1 MKKLSVTSK
10 RQYNLYASPISRRL
24 SLLMKL
30 SLETVTV
37 MFLLGASPVLASNL
51 ALTGA
56 KNLSQN
62 SPGVNYSKG
71 SHGSIVL
78 SGDDDF
84 CGADYVLGR
93 GGNSTVRNGIPI
105 SVEEEY
111 ERFVKQK
118 LMNNA
123 TSPYSQSSEQQVWT
137 GDGLTSKGSGY
148 MGGKSTDGDKNIL
161 PEAYG
166 IYSFATGCGS
176 SAQGNYSVAFG
187 ANATALTGGS
197 QAFGVAALASGRV
210 SVAIGVGS
218 EATGEAGVSLGG
230 LSKAAGAR
238 SVAIGTRAKAQGEE
252 SIAIGSSVK
261 NGDKD
266 GSAVAQGAKAIA
278 IGSNSISF
286 QHYAVAV
293 GAKAHALLSKTVA
306 LGYDSVADVDAGIRG
321 YDPVEDEPSKD
332 VSFVWKS
339 SLGAVSV
346 GNRKEGLTRQIIG
359 VAAGTED
366 TDAVNV
372 AQLKALRGM
381 ISEKGGWNLTVNNDN
396 NTVVSSGGALDL
408 SSGSKNLK
416 IVKDGKK
423 NNVTFDVARDLTLKS
438 IKLDG
443 VTLNETGLFI
453 ANGPQI
459 TASGINAGSQKITGV
474 AEGTDAN
481 DAVNFGQLKK
491 IETEVK
497 EQVAASGF
505 VKQDSDTKYLTIGK
519 DTDGDTINIANNK
532 SDKRTLTGIKEGDI
546 SKDSSEAI
554 TGSQLFTT
562 NQNVKTVS
570 DNLQTAAT
578 NIAKTFGGGAKY
590 EDGEWIAPAFKV
602 KTVTGEGKEEEKRYQ
617 NVADALAGVGSSIT
631 NVQNKVTE
639 QVNNAITKVEGDA
652 LLWSDEAN
660 AFVARHEKSKLG
672 KGASKATQE
681 NSKITYL
688 LDGDVS
694 KDSTDAITGKQLYSL
709 GDKIASYLGGNAKY
723 EDGEWTA
730 PTFKVKTVKEDG
742 KEEEKTYQNVAEA
755 LTGVG
760 TSFTNVKNEI
770 TKQINHLQ
778 SDDSAVVHY
787 DKNKDETG
795 GINYASVTLG
805 KGKDSA
811 AVTLHNVA
819 DGSIS
824 KDSRDAINGSQIYSL
839 NEQLATY
846 FGGGAKYENGQW
858 TAPIFKVKTV
868 KEDGEEEEKTY
879 QNVAEALTGVGTSF
893 TNIKSEITKQIA
905 NEISSVTGDSLVKKD
920 LATNLITI
928 GKEVAGTEINIASV
942 SKADRTLSGVKEAVK
957 DNEAVNKGQLD
968 KGLKHLSDSLQ
979 SDDSAVVHYDKKT
992 DETGGINYTSV
1003 TLGGKD
1009 KTPVALHN
1017 VADGSISKDSH
1028 DAINGGQ
1035 IHTIGEDVA
1044 KFLGGAASFN
1054 NGAFTGPTYKLSNID
1069 AKGDVQQSEF
1079 KDIGSA
1085 FAGLDTNIKNVNN
1098 NVTNKF
1104 NELTQNITNVT
1115 QQVKGDA
1122 LLWSDEANAF
1132 VARHE
1137 KSKLGKGASK
1147 ATQENSK
1154 ITYLLDGDV
1163 SKDSTD
1169 AITGKQL
1176 YSLGDK
1182 IASYL
1187 GGNAKYE
1194 NGEWTA
1200 PTFKVK
1206 TVKEDGKEEEK
1217 TYQNVAEALT
1227 GVGASFTNVKNEITK
1242 QINHLQSDDSA
1253 VVHYDKNKDETGG
1266 INYASVTLGKGK
1278 DSAAVTLHNVA
1289 DGSISKDSRDAI
1301 NGSQIYSLNE
1311 QLATYFGGGAK
1322 YENGQWTAPIFKVK
1336 TVKEDGEEE
1345 EKTYQN
1351 VAEALTGVGTSFTNI
1366 KSEITKQIAN
1376 EISSVT
1382 GDSLVKK
1389 DLATNLITIGKEVAG
1404 TEINIAS
1411 VSKADRTLSGVKE
1424 AVKDNEAVNKG
1435 QLDTNIKKVEDKL
1448 TEAVGKVTQQ
1458 VKGDALLWSNE
1469 DNAFVAD
1476 HGKDSAKTKSK
1487 ITHLLDGNIAS
1498 GSTDAVTGG
1507 QLYSLNEQLATYFGG
1522 GAKYENGQWTAPTFK
1537 VKTVNG
1543 EGKEEEQ
1550 TYQNVAEALTG
1561 VGASFMNVQNK
1572 ITNEITNQVNNAITK
1587 VEGDSLVKQD
1597 NLGIITLGKERG
1609 GLKVD
1614 FANRDGLDR
1623 TLSGVK
1629 EAVNDNEAVNKG
1641 QLDADISKVN
1651 NNVTNKFNELTQ
1663 NITNVTQQVKGDA
1676 LLWSDEANAFVA
1688 RHEKSKLEKGVSKAT
1703 QENSKITYLL
1713 DGDISKGSTDAVTGG
1728 QLYSLNE
1735 QLATYF
1741 GGGAK
1746 YENGQWTAP
1755 TFKVK
1760 TVNGEGKEE
1769 EQTYQNVAAAFEGV
1783 GTSFTNIKSE
1793 ITKQINNEIINVKGD
1808 SLVKR
1813 DLATNLITI
1822 GKEIE
1827 GSVINIANKSGE
1839 ARTISGVK
1847 EAVKDNE
1854 AVNKGQLDTNIKKV
1868 EDKLTEAVGK
1878 VTQQVKGDALLWSNE
1893 DNAFV
1898 ADHGK
1903 DSAKTKS
1910 KITHLLDGNIAS
1922 GSTDAVTG
1930 GQLYSLNEQLAT
1942 YFGGGAKYENG
1953 QWTAPTF
1960 KVKTVNGEGKEE
1972 EKTYQ
1977 NVAAAFEGVGTSFTN
1992 IKSEITKQ
2000 IANEISNV
2008 TGDSLVKK
2016 DLDTNLITIG
2026 KEIAGTEINIASVS
2040 KADRTL
2046 SGVKEAV
2053 NDNEAV
2059 NKGQLDANI
2068 SKVNNN
2074 VTNKFN
2080 ELTQSI
2086 TNVTQQVKGDALLWS
2101 DEANAFVARHEKS
2114 KLEKGVSKATQENS
2128 KITYLLDGD
2137 ISKGSTDAVTGGQL
2151 YSLNEQLATYF
2162 GGGAK
2167 YENGQWT
2174 APTFKVKT
2182 VNGEGKEEE
2191 QTYQN
2196 VAAAFE
2202 GVGTSF
2208 TNIKS
2213 EITKQINNEII
2224 NVKGDS
2230 LVKRDLATN
2239 LITIGKEI
2247 EGSVINIAN
2256 KSGEARTIS
2265 GVKEAVKDNEAVNKG
2280 QLDTN
2285 IKKVEDKLTEAVGK
2299 VTQQVKGDALLWSNE
2314 DNAFVADHGKD
2325 SAKTKSKITHLLDGN
2340 IASGSTDA
2348 VTGGQLY
2355 SLNEQLA
2362 TYFGGG
2368 AKYENGQWTAPT
2380 FKVKTVNGEGKEEE
2394 KTYQNVA
2401 AAFEGVGTSFTHVK
2415 NEITKQ
2421 INHLQSDDSAVVHY
2435 DKDDKN
2441 GSINYA
2447 SVTLGKG
2454 KDSAAV
2460 ALHNVADGS
2469 ISKDSHDAINGGQ
2482 IHTIGEDVAKF
2493 LGGDAAFKD
2502 GAFTGPTYKLS
2513 NIDAKGDVQQSEFKD
2528 IGSAFAGLDTNIK
2541 NVNNNVTNKLS
2552 ELTQNITTVTQQ
2564 VKGNALLWSDEANA
2578 FVARHEKS
2586 KLEKGASKAI
2596 QENSKITYLLDG
2608 DVSKGSTDAV
2618 TGGQLYSMSNML
2630 ATYLGGNAKYENG
2643 EWTAPTFKVKTVN
2656 GEGKEEEQTYQNVA
2670 EALTGVG
2677 TSFTNIKS
2685 EIAKQIN
2692 HLQSDD
2698 SAVIHYD
2705 KNKDETGT
2713 INYASVTLGKGEDS
2727 AAVALHNVA
2736 AGNIAK
2742 DSRDAINGSQLYSL
2756 NEQLLTYFGGD
2767 AGYKD
2772 GQWIAPKFHVLQF
2785 KSDGSSG
2792 EKESYDNVAA
2802 AFEGVN
2808 KSLAGMNERI
2818 NNVTAGQNV
2827 SSSSLNWNETEGGY
2841 DARHNGV
2848 DSKLTHVENG
2858 DVSEKSKE
2866 AVNGSQLWNTNEKV
2880 EAVEKDVKNIEKKV
2894 QDIATVADS
2903 AVKYEK
2909 DSTGK
2914 KTNVI
2919 KLVGGSESEPV
2930 LIDNV
2935 ADGKIEADSKQAV
2948 NGGQLRDY
2956 TEKQMKIVLDDAKKY
2971 TDERFNDVVN
2981 NGINEAKA
2989 YTDVKFEALSYTVE
3003 EVRKEARQAAAIGL
3017 AVSNLRYYDIPGS
3030 LSLSFGTGI
3039 WRSQSAFAIGAGY
3052 TSEDG
3057 NIRSNLSITSS
3068 GGQWGV
3074 GAGITL
3080 RLK

>member
-1 MKKLSVTSK
+1 M
-10 RQYNLYASPISRRL
+10 
-24 SLLMKL
+24 
-30 SLETVTV
+30 
-37 MFLLGASPVLASNL
+37 
-51 ALTGA
+51 
-56 KNLSQN
+56 
-62 SPGVNYSKG
+62 
-71 SHGSIVL
+71 
-78 SGDDDF
+78 
-84 CGADYVLGR
+84 
-93 GGNSTVRNGIPI
+93 
-105 SVEEEY
+105 
-111 ERFVKQK
+111 
-118 LMNNA
+118 
-123 TSPYSQSSEQQVWT
+123 
-137 GDGLTSKGSGY
+137 
-148 MGGKSTDGDKNIL
+148 
-161 PEAYG
+161 
-166 IYSFATGCGS
+166 
-176 SAQGNYSVAFG
+176 
-187 ANATALTGGS
+187 
-197 QAFGVAALASGRV
+197 
-210 SVAIGVGS
+210 
-218 EATGEAGVSLGG
+218 
-230 LSKAAGAR
+230 
-238 SVAIGTRAKAQGEE
+238 
-252 SIAIGSSVK
+252 
-261 NGDKD
+261 
-266 GSAVAQGAKAIA
+266 
-278 IGSNSISF
+278 
-286 QHYAVAV
+286 
-293 GAKAHALLSKTVA
+293 
-306 LGYDSVADVDAGIRG
+306 
-321 YDPVEDEPSKD
+321 
-332 VSFVWKS
+332 
-339 SLGAVSV
+339 
-346 GNRKEGLTRQIIG
+346 
-359 VAAGTED
+359 
-366 TDAVNV
+366 
-372 AQLKALRGM
+372 
-381 ISEKGGWNLTVNNDN
+381 
-396 NTVVSSGGALDL
+396 
-408 SSGSKNLK
+408 
-416 IVKDGKK
+416 
-423 NNVTFDVARDLTLKS
+423 
-438 IKLDG
+438 
-443 VTLNETGLFI
+443 
-453 ANGPQI
+453 
-459 TASGINAGSQKITGV
+459 
-474 AEGTDAN
+474 
-481 DAVNFGQLKK
+481 
-491 IETEVK
+491 
-497 EQVAASGF
+497 
-505 VKQDSDTKYLTIGK
+505 
-519 DTDGDTINIANNK
+519 
-532 SDKRTLTGIKEGDI
+532 
-546 SKDSSEAI
+546 
-554 TGSQLFTT
+554 
-562 NQNVKTVS
+562 
-570 DNLQTAAT
+570 
-578 NIAKTFGGGAKY
+578 
-590 EDGEWIAPAFKV
+590 
-602 KTVTGEGKEEEKRYQ
+602 
-617 NVADALAGVGSSIT
+617 
-631 NVQNKVTE
+631 
-639 QVNNAITKVEGDA
+639 
-652 LLWSDEAN
+652 
-660 AFVARHEKSKLG
+660 
-672 KGASKATQE
+672 
-681 NSKITYL
+681 
-688 LDGDVS
+688 
-694 KDSTDAITGKQLYSL
+694 
-709 GDKIASYLGGNAKY
+709 
-723 EDGEWTA
+723 
-730 PTFKVKTVKEDG
+730 
-742 KEEEKTYQNVAEA
+742 
-755 LTGVG
+755 
-760 TSFTNVKNEI
+760 
-770 TKQINHLQ
+770 
-778 SDDSAVVHY
+778 
-787 DKNKDETG
+787 
-795 GINYASVTLG
+795 
-805 KGKDSA
+805 
-811 AVTLHNVA
+811 
-819 DGSIS
+819 
-824 KDSRDAINGSQIYSL
+824 
-839 NEQLATY
+839 
-846 FGGGAKYENGQW
+846 
-858 TAPIFKVKTV
+858 
-868 KEDGEEEEKTY
+868 
-879 QNVAEALTGVGTSF
+879 
-893 TNIKSEITKQIA
+893 
-905 NEISSVTGDSLVKKD
+905 
-920 LATNLITI
+920 
-928 GKEVAGTEINIASV
+928 
-942 SKADRTLSGVKEAVK
+942 
-957 DNEAVNKGQLD
+957 
-968 KGLKHLSDSLQ
+968 
-979 SDDSAVVHYDKKT
+979 
-992 DETGGINYTSV
+992 
-1003 TLGGKD
+1003 
-1009 KTPVALHN
+1009 
-1017 VADGSISKDSH
+1017 
-1028 DAINGGQ
+1028 
-1035 IHTIGEDVA
+1035 
-1044 KFLGGAASFN
+1044 
-1054 NGAFTGPTYKLSNID
+1054 
-1069 AKGDVQQSEF
+1069 
-1079 KDIGSA
+1079 
-1085 FAGLDTNIKNVNN
+1085 
-1098 NVTNKF
+1098 
-1104 NELTQNITNVT
+1104 
-1115 QQVKGDA
+1115 
-1122 LLWSDEANAF
+1122 
-1132 VARHE
+1132 
-1137 KSKLGKGASK
+1137 
-1147 ATQENSK
+1147 
-1154 ITYLLDGDV
+1154 
-1163 SKDSTD
+1163 
-1169 AITGKQL
+1169 
-1176 YSLGDK
+1176 
-1182 IASYL
+1182 
-1187 GGNAKYE
+1187 
-1194 NGEWTA
+1194 
-1200 PTFKVK
+1200 
-1206 TVKEDGKEEEK
+1206 
-1217 TYQNVAEALT
+1217 
-1227 GVGASFTNVKNEITK
+1227 
-1242 QINHLQSDDSA
+1242 
-1253 VVHYDKNKDETGG
+1253 
-1266 INYASVTLGKGK
+1266 
-1278 DSAAVTLHNVA
+1278 
-1289 DGSISKDSRDAI
+1289 
-1301 NGSQIYSLNE
+1301 
-1311 QLATYFGGGAK
+1311 
-1322 YENGQWTAPIFKVK
+1322 
-1336 TVKEDGEEE
+1336 
-1345 EKTYQN
+1345 
-1351 VAEALTGVGTSFTNI
+1351 
-1366 KSEITKQIAN
+1366 
-1376 EISSVT
+1376 
-1382 GDSLVKK
+1382 
-1389 DLATNLITIGKEVAG
+1389 
-1404 TEINIAS
+1404 
-1411 VSKADRTLSGVKE
+1411 
-1424 AVKDNEAVNKG
+1424 
-1435 QLDTNIKKVEDKL
+1435 
-1448 TEAVGKVTQQ
+1448 
-1458 VKGDALLWSNE
+1458 
-1469 DNAFVAD
+1469 
-1476 HGKDSAKTKSK
+1476 
-1487 ITHLLDGNIAS
+1487 
-1498 GSTDAVTGG
+1498 
-1507 QLYSLNEQLATYFGG
+1507 
-1522 GAKYENGQWTAPTFK
+1522 
-1537 VKTVNG
+1537 
-1543 EGKEEEQ
+1543 
-1550 TYQNVAEALTG
+1550 
-1561 VGASFMNVQNK
+1561 
-1572 ITNEITNQVNNAITK
+1572 
-1587 VEGDSLVKQD
+1587 
-1597 NLGIITLGKERG
+1597 
-1609 GLKVD
+1609 
-1614 FANRDGLDR
+1614 
-1623 TLSGVK
+1623 
-1629 EAVNDNEAVNKG
+1629 
-1641 QLDADISKVN
+1641 
-1651 NNVTNKFNELTQ
+1651 
-1663 NITNVTQQVKGDA
+1663 
-1676 LLWSDEANAFVA
+1676 
-1688 RHEKSKLEKGVSKAT
+1688 
-1703 QENSKITYLL
+1703 
-1713 DGDISKGSTDAVTGG
+1713 
-1728 QLYSLNE
+1728 
-1735 QLATYF
+1735 
-1741 GGGAK
+1741 
-1746 YENGQWTAP
+1746 
-1755 TFKVK
+1755 
-1760 TVNGEGKEE
+1760 
-1769 EQTYQNVAAAFEGV
+1769 
-1783 GTSFTNIKSE
+1783 
-1793 ITKQINNEIINVKGD
+1793 
-1808 SLVKR
+1808 
-1813 DLATNLITI
+1813 
-1822 GKEIE
+1822 
-1827 GSVINIANKSGE
+1827 
-1839 ARTISGVK
+1839 
-1847 EAVKDNE
+1847 
-1854 AVNKGQLDTNIKKV
+1854 
-1868 EDKLTEAVGK
+1868 
-1878 VTQQVKGDALLWSNE
+1878 
-1893 DNAFV
+1893 
-1898 ADHGK
+1898 
-1903 DSAKTKS
+1903 
-1910 KITHLLDGNIAS
+1910 
-1922 GSTDAVTG
+1922 
-1930 GQLYSLNEQLAT
+1930 
-1942 YFGGGAKYENG
+1942 
-1953 QWTAPTF
+1953 
-1960 KVKTVNGEGKEE
+1960 
-1972 EKTYQ
+1972 
-1977 NVAAAFEGVGTSFTN
+1977 
-1992 IKSEITKQ
+1992 
-2000 IANEISNV
+2000 
-2008 TGDSLVKK
+2008 
-2016 DLDTNLITIG
+2016 
-2026 KEIAGTEINIASVS
+2026 
-2040 KADRTL
+2040 
-2046 SGVKEAV
+2046 
-2053 NDNEAV
+2053 
-2059 NKGQLDANI
+2059 
-2068 SKVNNN
+2068 
-2074 VTNKFN
+2074 
-2080 ELTQSI
+2080 
-2086 TNVTQQVKGDALLWS
+2086 
-2101 DEANAFVARHEKS
+2101 ARHEKS

>member
-1 MKKLSVTSK
+1 MDCT
-10 RQYNLYASPISRRL
+10 
-24 SLLMKL
+24 
-30 SLETVTV
+30 
-37 MFLLGASPVLASNL
+37 
-51 ALTGA
+51 
-56 KNLSQN
+56 
-62 SPGVNYSKG
+62 
-71 SHGSIVL
+71 
-78 SGDDDF
+78 
-84 CGADYVLGR
+84 
-93 GGNSTVRNGIPI
+93 
-105 SVEEEY
+105 
-111 ERFVKQK
+111 
-118 LMNNA
+118 
-123 TSPYSQSSEQQVWT
+123 
-137 GDGLTSKGSGY
+137 
-148 MGGKSTDGDKNIL
+148 
-161 PEAYG
+161 
-166 IYSFATGCGS
+166 
-176 SAQGNYSVAFG
+176 
-187 ANATALTGGS
+187 
-197 QAFGVAALASGRV
+197 
-210 SVAIGVGS
+210 
-218 EATGEAGVSLGG
+218 
-230 LSKAAGAR
+230 
-238 SVAIGTRAKAQGEE
+238 
-252 SIAIGSSVK
+252 
-261 NGDKD
+261 
-266 GSAVAQGAKAIA
+266 
-278 IGSNSISF
+278 
-286 QHYAVAV
+286 
-293 GAKAHALLSKTVA
+293 
-306 LGYDSVADVDAGIRG
+306 
-321 YDPVEDEPSKD
+321 
-332 VSFVWKS
+332 
-339 SLGAVSV
+339 
-346 GNRKEGLTRQIIG
+346 
-359 VAAGTED
+359 
-366 TDAVNV
+366 
-372 AQLKALRGM
+372 
-381 ISEKGGWNLTVNNDN
+381 
-396 NTVVSSGGALDL
+396 
-408 SSGSKNLK
+408 
-416 IVKDGKK
+416 
-423 NNVTFDVARDLTLKS
+423 
-438 IKLDG
+438 
-443 VTLNETGLFI
+443 
-453 ANGPQI
+453 
-459 TASGINAGSQKITGV
+459 
-474 AEGTDAN
+474 
-481 DAVNFGQLKK
+481 
-491 IETEVK
+491 
-497 EQVAASGF
+497 
-505 VKQDSDTKYLTIGK
+505 
-519 DTDGDTINIANNK
+519 
-532 SDKRTLTGIKEGDI
+532 
-546 SKDSSEAI
+546 
-554 TGSQLFTT
+554 
-562 NQNVKTVS
+562 
-570 DNLQTAAT
+570 
-578 NIAKTFGGGAKY
+578 
-590 EDGEWIAPAFKV
+590 
-602 KTVTGEGKEEEKRYQ
+602 
-617 NVADALAGVGSSIT
+617 
-631 NVQNKVTE
+631 
-639 QVNNAITKVEGDA
+639 
-652 LLWSDEAN
+652 
-660 AFVARHEKSKLG
+660 
-672 KGASKATQE
+672 
-681 NSKITYL
+681 
-688 LDGDVS
+688 
-694 KDSTDAITGKQLYSL
+694 
-709 GDKIASYLGGNAKY
+709 
-723 EDGEWTA
+723 
-730 PTFKVKTVKEDG
+730 
-742 KEEEKTYQNVAEA
+742 
-755 LTGVG
+755 
-760 TSFTNVKNEI
+760 
-770 TKQINHLQ
+770 
-778 SDDSAVVHY
+778 
-787 DKNKDETG
+787 
-795 GINYASVTLG
+795 
-805 KGKDSA
+805 
-811 AVTLHNVA
+811 
-819 DGSIS
+819 
-824 KDSRDAINGSQIYSL
+824 
-839 NEQLATY
+839 
-846 FGGGAKYENGQW
+846 
-858 TAPIFKVKTV
+858 
-868 KEDGEEEEKTY
+868 
-879 QNVAEALTGVGTSF
+879 
-893 TNIKSEITKQIA
+893 
-905 NEISSVTGDSLVKKD
+905 
-920 LATNLITI
+920 
-928 GKEVAGTEINIASV
+928 
-942 SKADRTLSGVKEAVK
+942 
-957 DNEAVNKGQLD
+957 
-968 KGLKHLSDSLQ
+968 
-979 SDDSAVVHYDKKT
+979 
-992 DETGGINYTSV
+992 
-1003 TLGGKD
+1003 
-1009 KTPVALHN
+1009 
-1017 VADGSISKDSH
+1017 
-1028 DAINGGQ
+1028 
-1035 IHTIGEDVA
+1035 
-1044 KFLGGAASFN
+1044 
-1054 NGAFTGPTYKLSNID
+1054 
-1069 AKGDVQQSEF
+1069 
-1079 KDIGSA
+1079 
-1085 FAGLDTNIKNVNN
+1085 
-1098 NVTNKF
+1098 
-1104 NELTQNITNVT
+1104 
-1115 QQVKGDA
+1115 
-1122 LLWSDEANAF
+1122 
-1132 VARHE
+1132 
-1137 KSKLGKGASK
+1137 
-1147 ATQENSK
+1147 
-1154 ITYLLDGDV
+1154 
-1163 SKDSTD
+1163 
-1169 AITGKQL
+1169 
-1176 YSLGDK
+1176 
-1182 IASYL
+1182 
-1187 GGNAKYE
+1187 
-1194 NGEWTA
+1194 
-1200 PTFKVK
+1200 
-1206 TVKEDGKEEEK
+1206 
-1217 TYQNVAEALT
+1217 
-1227 GVGASFTNVKNEITK
+1227 
-1242 QINHLQSDDSA
+1242 
-1253 VVHYDKNKDETGG
+1253 
-1266 INYASVTLGKGK
+1266 
-1278 DSAAVTLHNVA
+1278 A

-1741 GGGAK
+1741 GGDAK

-1769 EQTYQNVAAAFEGV
+1769 EQTYHNVAAAFEGV

-1793 ITKQINNEIINVKGD
+1793 ITKQINNEISNVKGD
-1808 SLVKR
+1808 SLVKK

-1822 GKEIE
+1822 GKEVAGTE
-1827 GSVINIANKSGE
+1827 INIASVSK
-1839 ARTISGVK
+1839 ADRTLSGVK

-1960 KVKTVNGEGKEE
+1960 KVKTVNGDGKEE
-1972 EKTYQ
+1972 EQTYQ
-1977 NVAAAFEGVGTSFTN
+1977 NVAEALTGVGTSFTN
-1992 IKSEITKQ
+1992 VQNKITNEITNQVNNAITKV
-2000 IANEISNV
+2000 E
-2008 TGDSLVKK
+2008 GDSLVKQ
-2016 DLDTNLITIG
+2016 DNLGIITLG
-2026 KEIAGTEINIASVS
+2026 KERGGLKVDFANRDGL
-2040 KADRTL
+2040 DRTL

-2080 ELTQSI
+2080 ELTQNI
-2086 TNVTQQVKGDALLWS
+2086 TNVTQQVQGDTLLWS

-2167 YENGQWT
+2167 YENGEWT

-2191 QTYQN
+2191 QTYHN

-2213 EITKQINNEII
+2213 EITKQIDNEII

-2247 EGSVINIAN
+2247 EGSAINIAN

-2265 GVKEAVKDNEAVNKG
+2265 GVKEAVNNNEAVNKG

-2368 AKYENGQWTAPT
+2368 AKYENGQWTAPS
-2380 FKVKTVNGEGKEEE
+2380 FKVKTVKEDGKEEE
-2394 KTYQNVA
+2394 QTYQNVA
-2401 AAFEGVGTSFTHVK
+2401 EALTGVGTSFTNVK

-2435 DKDDKN
+2435 DKNKDET
-2441 GSINYA
+2441 GTINYA

-2460 ALHNVADGS
+2460 TLHNVADGS
-2469 ISKDSHDAINGGQ
+2469 ISKDSRDAINGGQ

-2541 NVNNNVTNKLS
+2541 NVNNNVTNKFN
-2552 ELTQNITTVTQQ
+2552 ELTQSITNVTQQ
-2564 VKGNALLWSDEANA
+2564 VKGDSLLWSDEANA

-2608 DVSKGSTDAV
+2608 NVSKGSTDAV

-2756 NEQLLTYFGGD
+2756 NEQLLTYFGGN

-2772 GQWIAPKFHVLQF
+2772 GQWIAPKFQVSQF

-2818 NNVTAGQNV
+2818 NNVVTAGQNV
-2827 SSSSLNWNETEGGY
+2827 SSNSLNWNETEGGY

-2848 DSKLTHVENG
+2848 DSKLTHLENG

-2914 KTNVI
+2914 NVI
-2919 KLVGGSESEPV
+2919 KLVGGSESDPV

-2935 ADGKIEADSKQAV
+2935 ADGDIKEGSKQAV

-2956 TEKQMKIVLDDAKKY
+2956 TEQQMKIVLEDAKKY

-2981 NGINEAKA
+2981 NGVNEAKA
-2989 YTDVKFEALSYTVE
+2989 YTDMKFEALSYTVE
-3003 EVRKEARQAAAIGL
+3003 DVRKEARQAAAIGL
-3017 AVSNLRYYDIPGS
+3017 AVSNLRYNDLPGK
-3030 LSLSFGTGI
+3030 LSVALGSGI
-3039 WRSQSAFAIGAGY
+3039 WRSQSAFAFGAGY

-3057 NIRSNLSITSS
+3057 NIRSNLSVTNA
-3068 GGQWGV
+3068 GGSWGV
-3074 GAGITL
+3074 GVGLSLTL
-3080 RLK
+3080 N

>member
-723 EDGEWTA
+723 E
-730 PTFKVKTVKEDG
+730 
-742 KEEEKTYQNVAEA
+742 
-755 LTGVG
+755 
-760 TSFTNVKNEI
+760 
-770 TKQINHLQ
+770 
-778 SDDSAVVHY
+778 
-787 DKNKDETG
+787 
-795 GINYASVTLG
+795 
-805 KGKDSA
+805 
-811 AVTLHNVA
+811 
-819 DGSIS
+819 
-824 KDSRDAINGSQIYSL
+824 
-839 NEQLATY
+839 
-846 FGGGAKYENGQW
+846 
-858 TAPIFKVKTV
+858 
-868 KEDGEEEEKTY
+868 
-879 QNVAEALTGVGTSF
+879 
-893 TNIKSEITKQIA
+893 
-905 NEISSVTGDSLVKKD
+905 
-920 LATNLITI
+920 
-928 GKEVAGTEINIASV
+928 
-942 SKADRTLSGVKEAVK
+942 
-957 DNEAVNKGQLD
+957 
-968 KGLKHLSDSLQ
+968 
-979 SDDSAVVHYDKKT
+979 
-992 DETGGINYTSV
+992 
-1003 TLGGKD
+1003 
-1009 KTPVALHN
+1009 
-1017 VADGSISKDSH
+1017 
-1028 DAINGGQ
+1028 
-1035 IHTIGEDVA
+1035 
-1044 KFLGGAASFN
+1044 
-1054 NGAFTGPTYKLSNID
+1054 
-1069 AKGDVQQSEF
+1069 
-1079 KDIGSA
+1079 
-1085 FAGLDTNIKNVNN
+1085 
-1098 NVTNKF
+1098 
-1104 NELTQNITNVT
+1104 
-1115 QQVKGDA
+1115 
-1122 LLWSDEANAF
+1122 
-1132 VARHE
+1132 
-1137 KSKLGKGASK
+1137 
-1147 ATQENSK
+1147 
-1154 ITYLLDGDV
+1154 
-1163 SKDSTD
+1163 
-1169 AITGKQL
+1169 
-1176 YSLGDK
+1176 
-1182 IASYL
+1182 
-1187 GGNAKYE
+1187 

-1543 EGKEEEQ
+1543 EGKEEE
-1550 TYQNVAEALTG
+1550 
-1561 VGASFMNVQNK
+1561 K
-1572 ITNEITNQVNNAITK
+1572 
-1587 VEGDSLVKQD
+1587 
-1597 NLGIITLGKERG
+1597 
-1609 GLKVD
+1609 
-1614 FANRDGLDR
+1614 
-1623 TLSGVK
+1623 
-1629 EAVNDNEAVNKG
+1629 
-1641 QLDADISKVN
+1641 
-1651 NNVTNKFNELTQ
+1651 
-1663 NITNVTQQVKGDA
+1663 
-1676 LLWSDEANAFVA
+1676 
-1688 RHEKSKLEKGVSKAT
+1688 
-1703 QENSKITYLL
+1703 
-1713 DGDISKGSTDAVTGG
+1713 
-1728 QLYSLNE
+1728 
-1735 QLATYF
+1735 
-1741 GGGAK
+1741 
-1746 YENGQWTAP
+1746 
-1755 TFKVK
+1755 
-1760 TVNGEGKEE
+1760 
-1769 EQTYQNVAAAFEGV
+1769 TYQNVAAAFEGV

-1972 EKTYQ
+1972 EQTYQ
-1977 NVAAAFEGVGTSFTN
+1977 NVAEALTGVGTSFTN
-1992 IKSEITKQ
+1992 
-2000 IANEISNV
+2000 
-2008 TGDSLVKK
+2008 
-2016 DLDTNLITIG
+2016 
-2026 KEIAGTEINIASVS
+2026 
-2040 KADRTL
+2040 
-2046 SGVKEAV
+2046 
-2053 NDNEAV
+2053 
-2059 NKGQLDANI
+2059 
-2068 SKVNNN
+2068 
-2074 VTNKFN
+2074 
-2080 ELTQSI
+2080 
-2086 TNVTQQVKGDALLWS
+2086 
-2101 DEANAFVARHEKS
+2101 
-2114 KLEKGVSKATQENS
+2114 
-2128 KITYLLDGD
+2128 
-2137 ISKGSTDAVTGGQL
+2137 
-2151 YSLNEQLATYF
+2151 
-2162 GGGAK
+2162 
-2167 YENGQWT
+2167 
-2174 APTFKVKT
+2174 
-2182 VNGEGKEEE
+2182 
-2191 QTYQN
+2191 
-2196 VAAAFE
+2196 
-2202 GVGTSF
+2202 
-2208 TNIKS
+2208 
-2213 EITKQINNEII
+2213 
-2224 NVKGDS
+2224 
-2230 LVKRDLATN
+2230 
-2239 LITIGKEI
+2239 
-2247 EGSVINIAN
+2247 
-2256 KSGEARTIS
+2256 
-2265 GVKEAVKDNEAVNKG
+2265 
-2280 QLDTN
+2280 
-2285 IKKVEDKLTEAVGK
+2285 
-2299 VTQQVKGDALLWSNE
+2299 
-2314 DNAFVADHGKD
+2314 
-2325 SAKTKSKITHLLDGN
+2325 
-2340 IASGSTDA
+2340 
-2348 VTGGQLY
+2348 
-2355 SLNEQLA
+2355 
-2362 TYFGGG
+2362 
-2368 AKYENGQWTAPT
+2368 
-2380 FKVKTVNGEGKEEE
+2380 
-2394 KTYQNVA
+2394 
-2401 AAFEGVGTSFTHVK
+2401 VK

-2493 LGGDAAFKD
+2493 LGGAASFNN

-2541 NVNNNVTNKLS
+2541 NVNNNVTNKFN
-2552 ELTQNITTVTQQ
+2552 ELTQNITNVTQQ
-2564 VKGNALLWSDEANA
+2564 VKGDALLWSDEANA